1 MYAGMIELNG
11 VTVKIAEKTL
21 VQDVSMQV
29 RPGRVGVLIGPNG
42 AGKSTLLRIATGEH
56 LPVKGNVTVDETP
69 LSACSSRSLAQR
81 RAVVRQHSSL
91 TFPFP
96 VLEVVLMGRTPHL
109 KGSETRR
116 DIDIAWAAMVK
127 TGVAHLAHQSYT
139 TLSGGERQR
148 VDVARALTQIWD
160 EVPGHN
166 RYLLLDE
173 PTASLDIAHQHDT
186 LKLVR
191 EIAACG
197 VGILVVLHDLNLAA
211 QYADDIVV
219 LHQGCCLARGGPVE
233 VLNPDI
239 IEKAFSLSVLVTA
252 HPCQDCPLIV
262 PMPATQPLVASS

>member
-1 MYAGMIELNG
+1 MIELDN
-11 VTVKIAEKTL
+11 VTVKIAEKIL
-21 VQDVSMQV
+21 VKDVSMQV
-29 RPGRVGVLIGPNG
+29 QPGRVGVLIGPNG
-42 AGKSTLLRIATGEH
+42 AGKSTLLRIATGDYV
-56 LPVKGNVTVDETP
+56 PASGNVRVDGKP
-69 LSACSSRSLAQR
+69 LGECSLRALAQR

-91 TFPFP
+91 TFPFS

-109 KGSETRR
+109 KRREMRR
-116 DIDIAWAAMVK
+116 DVDIAWAAMEK
-127 TGVAHLAHQSYT
+127 TGVTHLADQSYT

-166 RYLLLDE
+166 RFLLLDE

-191 EIAACG
+191 EIAAEG
-197 VGILVVLHDLNLAA
+197 VGVLVVLHDLNLAA

-219 LHQGCCLARGGPVE
+219 LHQGCCLAHGGPVE

-262 PMPATQPLVASS
+262 PMPTKQPLIASS